1 MRLLV
6 SSLVAIAVATSL
18 QAFAQSGKAK
28 SLRQQTASLVVEM
41 NDLTAVNAE
50 LNGKVETLE
59 FMLNRSRQQV
69 EAMQED
75 DRRIAE
81 LIEVLESR
89 LESQNERIA
98 MLENQLAGGSPSA
111 SNASARSSNK
121 PSTQRKR
128 PVEAPVIELA
138 EIDINDPNLPADMGK
153 LMNEAKSRFSKFDYD
168 GAQIA
173 FRVYLEKFGDSKH
186 AGEARYWLG
195 ESFYHIKQYV
205 HAGRVYQELLQTE
218 PDHTR
223 ASGALVKLART
234 MRQLG
239 DTEAACRAL
248 GALSQRY
255 PDAETGTLRL
265 ASLERARSSCDN

>member
-59 FMLNRSRQQV
+59 YMLNRSRQQV

-98 MLENQLAGGSPSA
+98 VLENQLAGGSPS
-111 SNASARSSNK
+111 NASARSSSK
-121 PSTQRKR
+121 PSPPRRR
-128 PVEAPVIELA
+128 PVEVAVVELA
-138 EIDINDPNLPADMGK
+138 EIDVNDPSLPADMGK

-168 GAQIA
+168 GAQMA
-173 FRVYLEKFGDSKH
+173 FRVYLEKFGDSKQ

-195 ESFYHIKQYV
+195 ESFYHIKQFA
-205 HAGRVYQELLQTE
+205 HAGRVYKELLQSE

>member
-1 MRLLV
+1 MRLIV
-6 SSLVAIAVATSL
+6 SSLVAIALAASL
-18 QAFAQSGKAK
+18 QAFAQSSKGKT
-28 SLRQQTASLVVEM
+28 LRQQTASLVVEM

-69 EAMQED
+69 EEMQED
-75 DRRIAE
+75 DRRIAK
-81 LIEVLESR
+81 LIEVLENR

-111 SNASARSSNK
+111 KSS
-121 PSTQRKR
+121 QRKK
-128 PVEAPVIELA
+128 PVAVPVAELA
-138 EIDINDPNLPADMGK
+138 AIDPNDPSLPSDMGK
-153 LMNEAKSRFSKFDYD
+153 LMNEAKSRFSSFDYD
-168 GAQIA
+168 GAQMA
-173 FRVYLEKFGDSKH
+173 FRVYLEKFGDSKQ

-195 ESFYHIKQYV
+195 ESFYHIKQHA
-205 HAGRVYQELLQTE
+205 HAGRIYRELLQTE

-223 ASGALVKLART
+223 ASGALVKLARS
-234 MRQLG
+234 MRLLG

-248 GALSQRY
+248 GALSTRY
-255 PDAETGTLRL
+255 PDAETNTLRL

>member
-111 SNASARSSNK
+111 TARSSNK

-128 PVEAPVIELA
+128 PVQVASVELA

-173 FRVYLEKFGDSKH
+173 FRVYLEKFGDSKQ

-195 ESFYHIKQYV
+195 ESFYHIKQYA
-205 HAGRVYQELLQTE
+205 HAGRVYKELLQSE

>member
-6 SSLVAIAVATSL
+6 TSLVAVAFATSL

-28 SLRQQTASLVVEM
+28 TLRQQTASLVVEM

-69 EAMQED
+69 EEMQED
-75 DRRIAE
+75 DRRIAK
-81 LIEVLESR
+81 LIEVLENR
-89 LESQNERIA
+89 IEAQNERIA
-98 MLENQLAGGSPSA
+98 MLENQVVGGRPSA
-111 SNASARSSNK
+111 KSS
-121 PSTQRKR
+121 QRKT
-128 PVEAPVIELA
+128 PVAAPIELA
-138 EIDINDPNLPADMGK
+138 EIDPNDPSLPAEMGK
-153 LMNEAKSRFSKFDYD
+153 LMNEAKSRFSSFDYD
-168 GAQIA
+168 GAQTA
-173 FRVYLEKFGDSKH
+173 FRVYLAKFGDSKQ

-195 ESFYHIKQYV
+195 ESFYHIKQHA
-205 HAGRVYQELLQTE
+205 HAGRIYRELLQTE

-223 ASGALVKLART
+223 ASGALVKLARS
-234 MRQLG
+234 MRLLG

-248 GALSQRY
+248 GALSTRY
-255 PDAETGTLRL
+255 PNAETNTLRL